1 MRTRNTR
8 CIALLIAAA
17 AVFLPVAM
25 AGAQQITRVAV
36 LDLPKVVAS
45 FPQETA
51 PLKQFEEKKAEI
63 QAEADRQA
71 AAIRSLQ
78 AQKQSA
84 EQVGQW
90 ASAGILDAEIAD
102 RTQALKDYVR
112 DRQAELEL
120 MAKVLGTGAT
130 FLQRLNQTIRQVA
143 EAEGYSVVLNLKPES
158 GTSQVLW
165 YSGAVDLTDKVIQ
178 AVVASSR

>member
-17 AVFLPVAM
+17 SVFLPVAM

-78 AQKQSA
+78 AA
-84 EQVGQW
+84 GLEVG
-90 ASAGILDAEIAD
+90 SITDV
-102 RTQALKDYVR
+102 TP
-112 DRQAELEL
+112 
-120 MAKVLGTGAT
+120 
-130 FLQRLNQTIRQVA
+130 QTHNGCRPPKRRRV
-143 EAEGYSVVLNLKPES
+143 
-158 GTSQVLW
+158 
-165 YSGAVDLTDKVIQ
+165 
-178 AVVASSR
+178 

>member
-1 MRTRNTR
+1 M
-8 CIALLIAAA
+8 
-17 AVFLPVAM
+17 
-25 AGAQQITRVAV
+25 
-36 LDLPKVVAS
+36 
-45 FPQETA
+45 
-51 PLKQFEEKKAEI
+51 
-63 QAEADRQA
+63 
-71 AAIRSLQ
+71 
-78 AQKQSA
+78 
-84 EQVGQW
+84 
-90 ASAGILDAEIAD
+90 
-102 RTQALKDYVR
+102 R